1 MIAVR
6 FASPEFLGFML
17 VGEHLP
23 VDRQQGNETNIPVEL
38 QQEPD
43 GR

>member
-6 FASPEFLGFML
+6 FASPEFLGL
-17 VGEHLP
+17 VPVGEHLP